1 MRTVKLRELS
11 GIGDVQISSLFVM
24 KQSWREGHS
33 FAMRNPRRQSAL
45 LWFCGA
51 KGTFLTQDGTTLFA
65 PKGSLV
71 YIPEGSVYT
80 LTFTECTEEVSTVL
94 VEFCLSKD
102 GTPFVLSPTV
112 RLLEEAPV
120 DPEVIDVTMRM
131 ANAYLMPERPT
142 LSLMSDLYRLL
153 SLLASAS
160 DRRRMRTR
168 GFSTVEAG
176 IRYLQTDEK
185 QALTLDEVAAM
196 CYVTPAYFR
205 RLFRAYAGVSPS
217 EYRARRRIA
226 RAKELLRT
234 SSLSVAAVSELLG
247 FESTSYFCRVFKQ
260 RTGVSPAAYQ
270 KEASIEK

>member
-1 MRTVKLRELS
+1 MRKIKLDELS
-11 GIGDVQISSLFVM
+11 GMENLTISSLFAM
-24 KQSWREGHS
+24 KQHWREGHT
-33 FAMRNPRRQSAL
+33 FTMRSPRRQSAF
-45 LWFCGA
+45 LWFCGSA
-51 KGTFLTQDGTTLFA
+51 GSYHMADGTALFA
-65 PKGSLV
+65 PKGSFV

-112 RLLEEAPV
+112 RILEEAPV
-120 DPEVIDVTMRM
+120 DPEVIDVVTRM
-131 ANAYLMPERPT
+131 ANAFSMPERPM

-160 DRRRMRTR
+160 DRRRISAR
-168 GFSTVEAG
+168 GFSTIEAG

-185 QALTLDEVAAM
+185 QALSLDEVAAM

-205 RLFRAYAGVSPS
+205 RLFREYAGVSPS
-217 EYRARRRIA
+217 EYRTRRRVA

-234 SSLSVAAVSELLG
+234 STLSVAAVSERLG
-247 FESTSYFCRVFKQ
+247 FESVSYFCRVFKQ

-270 KEASIEK
+270 KQASIEK

>member
-11 GIGDVQISSLFVM
+11 SIGDVQVSSLFVM
-24 KQSWREGHS
+24 KQSWQEGRL
-33 FAMRNPRRQSAL
+33 FAMRNPRRQSAF

-51 KGTFLTQDGTTLFA
+51 SGTFRVQDGVTLFA
-65 PKGSLV
+65 PKGSFV

-94 VEFCLSKD
+94 VELCLSKD

-120 DPEVIDVTMRM
+120 DPEVIDVVTRM
-131 ANAYLMPERPT
+131 ANAFSMPERPM

-160 DRRRMRTR
+160 DRRRISAR
-168 GFSTVEAG
+168 GFSTIEAG

-185 QALTLDEVAAM
+185 QALSLDEVAAM

-217 EYRARRRIA
+217 EYRARRRVA

-234 SSLSVAAVSELLG
+234 STLSVAAVSEHLG
-247 FESTSYFCRVFKQ
+247 FESVSYFCRVFKQ
-260 RTGVSPAAYQ
+260 RTGLSPAAYQ
-270 KEASIEK
+270 KKASIEK